1 MATELIKS
9 MLISA
14 SGMRAQGQRLR
25 VLSENLANA
34 NTLPLSPNEDPYR
47 RKIVTFKNELDK
59 ATGAE
64 MVKVRRIGVDRSDF
78 GMKYDPDHPGADA
91 NGYVRT
97 PNVNSLIEI
106 MDMKE
111 AQRSYEA
118 NLNVIEASKA
128 MLMRT
133 IDILR
138 S

>member
-47 RKIVTFKNELDK
+47 RKIITFKSELDK
-59 ATGAE
+59 AAGAE
-64 MVKVRRIGVDRSDF
+64 MVKVRRIGVDRSYF

-97 PNVNSLIEI
+97 PNVNSLIEM